1 MFIHSVDAQ
10 SSANGG
16 IIIQVIGQMSNKEE
30 NWRKFV
36 QTFFLAEQPNGY
48 FVLNDIFRFLKEEA
62 VDEET
67 DDVDES
73 EPYEVPAQPA
83 AAEPS
88 FEAPREPTPPPAP
101 VVAPEPVAAV
111 PAVVDE
117 APTNDVAEP
126 SVTQASSPSPEQ
138 SEPKQLEEEVIQPPV
153 EPTPAPVK
161 PNGIHAVEPEK
172 APAVAEVPE
181 PATAPAPIPAPAPVQ
196 QPAPTQPSAPSVPRT
211 WATLAA
217 ANPKKWGPAVAQ
229 ESRGTTETVSVPSS
243 GAATPVTTTPAPQT
257 QRPQQ
262 PKSEHPAYTA
272 SQSITTP
279 QVFIK
284 VERIPL
290 FDCAFT
296 DSS

>member
-1 MFIHSVDAQ
+1 VFIHSVDAQ

-16 IIIQVIGQMSNKEE
+16 IIIQVIGQMSNKDE

-67 DDVDES
+67 DDADES
-73 EPYEVPAQPA
+73 EPYEVPAQPAAAAAAAA

-101 VVAPEPVAAV
+101 AAVPEPAAAAV

-126 SVTQASSPSPEQ
+126 SLTQASSPSPEQ
-138 SEPKQLEEEVIQPPV
+138 PEPKQLEEETQPLV

-161 PNGIHAVEPEK
+161 TNGIHAAEPEK
-172 APAVAEVPE
+172 APAAAEVPE
-181 PATAPAPIPAPAPVQ
+181 PAAAPIPAPVPVQ
-196 QPAPTQPSAPSVPRT
+196 HPAPTQPAAPSAPRT

-272 SQSITTP
+272 AQSITTP

-284 VERIPL
+284 VGAPPVQ
-290 FDCAFT
+290 
-296 DSS
+296 